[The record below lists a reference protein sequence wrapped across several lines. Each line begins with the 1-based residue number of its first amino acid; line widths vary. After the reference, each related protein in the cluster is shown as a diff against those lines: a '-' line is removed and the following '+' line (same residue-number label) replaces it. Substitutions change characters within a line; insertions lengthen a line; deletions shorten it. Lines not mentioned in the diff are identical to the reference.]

1 MRKIILGQDISILGN
16 LDVSM
21 PTITS
26 SITAISFALLDF
38 AERAS
43 FIQISDQKFTKSNY
57 KFNQMERVKSPSK
70 LYQTGNV
77 SDLVKNRRGLAG
89 KVTNFAYLTD
99 PGTAPPIGV
108 NEFVWNQML
117 LDIWNEEDRKWE
129 DISF

>member
-1 MRKIILGQDISILGN
+1 MRKIVLGEDISILGN
-16 LDVSM
+16 LDVSIT
-21 PTITS
+21 TITS
-26 SITAISFALLDF
+26 SITAISFALLNF

-89 KVTNFAYLTD
+89 KVTNFAHLTD
-99 PGTAPPIGV
+99 PGTAPPVGV
-108 NEFVWNQML
+108 NGLIWNQML
-117 LDIWNEEDRKWE
+117 LDVWNEEDRNWE
-129 DISF
+129 DIGY

>member
-16 LDVSM
+16 LDVSIT
-21 PTITS
+21 TITS
-26 SITAISFALLDF
+26 SITAISFALLNF

-89 KVTNFAYLTD
+89 KVTNNAHLTD
-99 PGTAPPIGV
+99 PGTAPPVGV
-108 NEFVWNQML
+108 NGLIWNRMF
-117 LDIWNEEDRKWE
+117 LDVWNEEDRKWE
-129 DISF
+129 DIGF